1 MLKKELVK
9 MRVEDLIPYDN
20 NPRLNAAAVPDVIAS
35 IQQCENLDPIEVDE
49 NNVILSGHTR
59 REALLKLN
67 YTDTEVIRITG
78 LSEEQKRKY
87 RILANKTSES
97 ADWDLSKLEQELQGL
112 DFNGYDFNFD
122 GLDLDINADDF
133 GEDFSL
139 PEGEK
144 SEMCTV
150 TFTLHVEQK
159 ALIEYAMKL
168 VKDDI
173 SETFG
178 NTNANGNALYE
189 VVRQWAEQ
197 KK

>member
-1 MLKKELVK
+1 M
-9 MRVEDLIPYDN
+9 
-20 NPRLNAAAVPDVIAS
+20 
-35 IQQCENLDPIEVDE
+35 
-49 NNVILSGHTR
+49 
-59 REALLKLN
+59 
-67 YTDTEVIRITG
+67 
-78 LSEEQKRKY
+78 
-87 RILANKTSES
+87 
-97 ADWDLSKLEQELQGL
+97 
-112 DFNGYDFNFD
+112 
-122 GLDLDINADDF
+122 
-133 GEDFSL
+133 